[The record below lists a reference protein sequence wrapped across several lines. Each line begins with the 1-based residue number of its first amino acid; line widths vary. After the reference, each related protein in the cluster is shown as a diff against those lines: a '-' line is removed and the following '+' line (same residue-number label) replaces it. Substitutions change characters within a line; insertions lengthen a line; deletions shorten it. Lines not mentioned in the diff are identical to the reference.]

1 MKIVPFPQSEGPPD
15 EQTLAEIEAA
25 LRGEA
30 VGADAEGWRELRA
43 DVRTLAPAMSDEFA
57 LTLYE
62 SIERRADSEHPS
74 WSRRPVAYARG
85 VLTRIGGALAAG
97 RRHPALAA
105 GAALIAIVALIVV
118 VGNGPG
124 SSKSSLSSAP
134 SSARQGPPHSLNTPA
149 EAPTSSSG
157 EAGSSAPANPS
168 GELQEFSAKQGP
180 SRAKEYMHQGVGGVQ
195 ATPESSST
203 EAHGAA
209 AGGEPLSSR
218 VQQRAA
224 SLTLAPKP
232 EAVQSVADE
241 VAQLTVR
248 EGGFVQSSHV
258 SRRSGAG
265 GSAELRLSLP
275 SARLTAALASLGR
288 LAPTREESQS
298 LQDITDEYGAA
309 RRKLADAVAERQAL
323 LRALA
328 RASTQSQ
335 IESLHARI
343 SLAAGAVTRART
355 AFGAISRRGS
365 NSTVEVTVLG
375 DAHAGPDRSTLGNG
389 LHDALDVLKALA
401 VVLLIALAVLV
412 PLALVLALLALA
424 WRASRRR
431 LRERALS

>member
-30 VGADAEGWRELRA
+30 VGAEAEGWRVLRA
-43 DVRTLAPAMSDEFA
+43 DVRTLAPAMSPEFEQQ
-57 LTLYE
+57 LRE
-62 SIERRADSEHPS
+62 RIEARAVEPP
-74 WSRRPVAYARG
+74 RRPLPLGIRSAPARLRAWLGSGVQARALAFGGISAMAAIVTLAVVAPWNESETISEKVFTPHAL
-85 VLTRIGGALAAG
+85 VNGGKLDAASPAAG
-97 RRHPALAA
+97 RVVQQDAPLKGTPSVA
-105 GAALIAIVALIVV
+105 GRS
-118 VGNGPG
+118 G
-124 SSKSSLSSAP
+124 
-134 SSARQGPPHSLNTPA
+134 A
-149 EAPTSSSG
+149 EASG
-157 EAGSSAPANPS
+157 SADSP
-168 GELQEFSAKQGP
+168 
-180 SRAKEYMHQGVGGVQ
+180 
-195 ATPESSST
+195 ATPVE
-203 EAHGAA
+203 EASPA
-209 AGGEPLSSR
+209 R

-232 EAVQSVADE
+232 EAVQSVADQ

-258 SRRSGAG
+258 SRQSGAG

-343 SLAAGAVTRART
+343 ALAAAAITRART

-375 DAHAGPDRSTLGNG
+375 DVHAGSHRSMLGNG
-389 LHDALDVLKALA
+389 LHDALDVLRAVA
-401 VVLLIALAVLV
+401 VVLLVALAVLV
-412 PLALVLALLALA
+412 PLALLLALSALA

-431 LRERALS
+431 LRERSLS

>member
-30 VGADAEGWRELRA
+30 VGASAESWRELRA
-43 DVRTLAPAMSDEFA
+43 DVRTLAPVMSPEFEQRLRA
-57 LTLYE
+57 R
-62 SIERRADSEHPS
+62 IEARAAKPP
-74 WSRRPVAYARG
+74 RRPMGLG
-85 VLTRIGGALAAG
+85 VR
-97 RRHPALAA
+97 
-105 GAALIAIVALIVV
+105 
-118 VGNGPG
+118 
-124 SSKSSLSSAP
+124 
-134 SSARQGPPHSLNTPA
+134 
-149 EAPTSSSG
+149 
-157 EAGSSAPANPS
+157 SAPARFRVWLGS
-168 GELQEFSAKQGP
+168 GVRARALALGGICAMAAIVTLVIAAPWSETERVGEQIFSKSVAVKAGSADSSAGTVVSAP
-180 SRAKEYMHQGVGGVQ
+180 AAPVKQ

-203 EAHGAA
+203 EAQAAA
-209 AGGEPLSSR
+209 AGGEALSTR

-248 EGGFVQSSHV
+248 EGGFVQSSQV
-258 SRRSGAG
+258 SRQRGTG

-275 SARLTAALASLGR
+275 SARLTAALAALGR
-288 LAPTREESQS
+288 LAPTRGESQS

-343 SLAAGAVTRART
+343 SLAAAAVTRART
-355 AFGAISRRGS
+355 AFGAIARRGS

-375 DAHAGPDRSTLGNG
+375 DAHAGSDRSTLGNG
-389 LHDALDVLKALA
+389 VHDALDVLKAVA
-401 VVLLIALAVLV
+401 VVLLVALAVLV

>member
-30 VGADAEGWRELRA
+30 VGAEADGWRELRA
-43 DVRTLAPAMSDEFA
+43 DVRTLAPPMSPEFEQR
-57 LTLYE
+57 LR
-62 SIERRADSEHPS
+62 ERVEARAAKPPQRL
-74 WSRRPVAYARG
+74 RRFGIRSSPARLRVWLGSG
-85 VLTRIGGALAAG
+85 VRARALAFG
-97 RRHPALAA
+97 GISTMAA
-105 GAALIAIVALIVV
+105 IVTLAIVAPWNETEMISKQIFAPHALVNGGKLDAASSPAGRVV
-118 VGNGPG
+118 QQDAPLKSTPNTARG
-124 SSKSSLSSAP
+124 SMAEPSGSADSSA
-134 SSARQGPPHSLNTPA
+134 SPA
-149 EAPTSSSG
+149 E
-157 EAGSSAPANPS
+157 EASPA
-168 GELQEFSAKQGP
+168 
-180 SRAKEYMHQGVGGVQ
+180 RI
-195 ATPESSST
+195 
-203 EAHGAA
+203 
-209 AGGEPLSSR
+209 
-218 VQQRAA
+218 QQRAA

-232 EAVQSVADE
+232 EAVQSVADQ

-258 SRRSGAG
+258 SRQSGAG
-265 GSAELRLSLP
+265 GSAELRLSVP
-275 SARLTAALASLGR
+275 SAHLTAALASLGR

-298 LQDITDEYGAA
+298 LQDITDQYGAA

-343 SLAAGAVTRART
+343 ALAAGAVTRART

-375 DAHAGPDRSTLGNG
+375 DAHAGSEHSTLGNG
-389 LHDALDVLKALA
+389 LHDALDVLKAVA
-401 VVLLIALAVLV
+401 VVLLVALAVLV
-412 PLALVLALLALA
+412 PLAIVLALIALTR
-424 WRASRRR
+424 RASRRR

>member
-1 MKIVPFPQSEGPPD
+1 MKIVPFPPSEGPSD

-30 VGADAEGWRELRA
+30 VGASAEGWRELRA
-43 DVRTLAPAMSDEFA
+43 DVRTLAPAMSPEFEQRLRERIEARAAEPSRRFSRAGARSA
-57 LTLYE
+57 LTRFGAWLG
-62 SIERRADSEHPS
+62 SGAQ
-74 WSRRPVAYARG
+74 ARG
-85 VLTRIGGALAAG
+85 LALGGVCALAVIVT
-97 RRHPALAA
+97 LVIAA
-105 GAALIAIVALIVV
+105 PWRSGTGGEA
-118 VGNGPG
+118 
-124 SSKSSLSSAP
+124 SS
-134 SSARQGPPHSLNTPA
+134 SSARGTVQSFAATPESGA
-149 EAPTSSSG
+149 VRQRAPFSSS
-157 EAGSSAPANPS
+157 ASAPATPV
-168 GELQEFSAKQGP
+168 KQT
-180 SRAKEYMHQGVGGVQ
+180 
-195 ATPESSST
+195 TPESSST
-203 EAHGAA
+203 EAQAGA
-209 AGGEPLSSR
+209 AGGESSSSR

-232 EAVQSVADE
+232 ESVQSVADQ

-258 SRRSGAG
+258 SRQSGAG

-275 SARLTAALASLGR
+275 SARLSAALASLGR
-288 LAPTREESQS
+288 LAPAREESQS

-335 IESLHARI
+335 IESLHVRI
-343 SLAAGAVTRART
+343 ALAAGAVTRART
-355 AFGAISRRGS
+355 AFGAISRRGN

-375 DAHAGPDRSTLGNG
+375 DVHAGSERSTLSNG
-389 LHDALDVLKALA
+389 LHDALDVLKAVA
-401 VVLLIALAVLV
+401 VVLLISLALLV
-412 PLALVLALLALA
+412 PLALVLALIALA

>member
-25 LRGEA
+25 LRGDTT
-30 VGADAEGWRELRA
+30 GASAEGWRELRA
-43 DVRTLAPAMSDEFA
+43 DVRTLAPAISPEFEQ
-57 LTLYE
+57 LLRE
-62 SIERRADSEHPS
+62 RIEARAARPPRRIARAGVRSA
-74 WSRRPVAYARG
+74 PVRFRAWLASGTRAR
-85 VLTRIGGALAAG
+85 ALALGGVCAT
-97 RRHPALAA
+97 AA
-105 GAALIAIVALIVV
+105 VAVLVIAAPWHVSESA
-118 VGNGPG
+118 
-124 SSKSSLSSAP
+124 SSSSAT
-134 SSARQGPPHSLNTPA
+134 SGHA
-149 EAPTSSSG
+149 EAFRSSG
-157 EAGSSAPANPS
+157 SPVVSAPAAPVKSPAGTDGSSAS
-168 GELQEFSAKQGP
+168 SSESSA
-180 SRAKEYMHQGVGGVQ
+180 SSS
-195 ATPESSST
+195 ESSS
-203 EAHGAA
+203 
-209 AGGEPLSSR
+209 SR
-218 VQQRAA
+218 IQQRAS

-232 EAVQSVADE
+232 EAVQSVADQ

-248 EGGFVQSSHV
+248 EGGFVQSSQVH
-258 SRRSGAG
+258 RQSGAG

-275 SARLTAALASLGR
+275 GARLTAALASLGR

-343 SLAAGAVTRART
+343 ALAADAVTRART

-375 DAHAGPDRSTLGNG
+375 DVHAGAHRSTLSNG
-389 LHDALDVLKALA
+389 LHDALDVLKGVA
-401 VVLLIALAVLV
+401 VVLLVALAVLV

>member
-15 EQTLAEIEAA
+15 EQTLAEIETA
-25 LRGEA
+25 LRGES

-43 DVRTLAPAMSDEFA
+43 DVRTLAPAMSPEFEQRLRERIEARAARPPRHLPRTGVRSAPARLRAWLGSGMQVRVLA
-57 LTLYE
+57 L
-62 SIERRADSEHPS
+62 
-74 WSRRPVAYARG
+74 
-85 VLTRIGGALAAG
+85 GGACATAA
-97 RRHPALAA
+97 
-105 GAALIAIVALIVV
+105 VV
-118 VGNGPG
+118 VLAIAAPWHVSRSA
-124 SSKSSLSSAP
+124 SSSSATGGRVDAFRP
-134 SSARQGPPHSLNTPA
+134 SGSPVVSAPA
-149 EAPTSSSG
+149 APVKSSSG
-157 EAGSSAPANPS
+157 AGQSSA
-168 GELQEFSAKQGP
+168 
-180 SRAKEYMHQGVGGVQ
+180 
-195 ATPESSST
+195 SSS
-203 EAHGAA
+203 ESNAA
-209 AGGEPLSSR
+209 AEESTASR

-232 EAVQSVADE
+232 EAVQSVADK

-248 EGGFVQSSHV
+248 EGGFVQSSQVH
-258 SRRSGAG
+258 RQSGAG

-275 SARLTAALASLGR
+275 SAHLSSALASLGR

-343 SLAAGAVTRART
+343 ALAAAAVTRART
-355 AFGAISRRGS
+355 VFGTISRRGS

-375 DAHAGPDRSTLGNG
+375 DAHAGSGRSTLGNG
-389 LHDALDVLKALA
+389 LHDALDVLKAVA
-401 VVLLIALAVLV
+401 VVLLVALAVLV
-412 PLALVLALLALA
+412 PLTLVLALPALA

>member
-30 VGADAEGWRELRA
+30 VGTSAEGWRELRA
-43 DVRTLAPAMSDEFA
+43 DVRTLAPTMSDDFA
-57 LTLYE
+57 MTLNE
-62 SIERRADSEHPS
+62 SIGRQASERDRASHSP
-74 WSRRPVAYARG
+74 WRLVYVRR
-85 VLTRIGGALAAG
+85 VLTRIRDALAAG
-97 RRHPALAA
+97 RRHPALVA
-105 GAALIAIVALIVV
+105 GACTLTAVVALIVV
-118 VGNGPG
+118 LGNGHG
-124 SSKSSLSSAP
+124 SSDSGSSSASGSVGHGEAHELTATPRRGAVQQDAPLSSA
-134 SSARQGPPHSLNTPA
+134 A
-149 EAPTSSSG
+149 
-157 EAGSSAPANPS
+157 SAPAMPV
-168 GELQEFSAKQGP
+168 KQ
-180 SRAKEYMHQGVGGVQ
+180 
-195 ATPESSST
+195 TPDSSSA
-203 EAHGAA
+203 EAQAGA
-209 AGGEPLSSR
+209 AGGEPSSSR

-224 SLTLAPKP
+224 TLTLAPKP

-258 SRRSGAG
+258 SRQSGAG

-288 LAPTREESQS
+288 LAPTREENQS
-298 LQDITDEYGAA
+298 LQDITDEYGAS
-309 RRKLADAVAERQAL
+309 RRKLADTVAERQAL

-343 SLAAGAVTRART
+343 ALAAGAVTRART

-375 DAHAGPDRSTLGNG
+375 DVHAGSDRSTLGNG
-389 LHDALDVLKALA
+389 LHDALDVLRAVA
-401 VVLLIALAVLV
+401 VVLLIALALLV
-412 PLALVLALLALA
+412 PLALVLAFTALA

>member
-1 MKIVPFPQSEGPPD
+1 MKIVPFPHSEDPPD
-15 EQTLAEIEAA
+15 EQTLAAIKAA

-30 VGADAEGWRELRA
+30 VGAEAESWRTLRA

-62 SIERRADSEHPS
+62 SIERRAGSDRPS
-74 WSRRPVAYARG
+74 GSRRRLAYARG
-85 VLTRIGGALAAG
+85 VLARMRGAFAAG

-105 GAALIAIVALIVV
+105 GACVLIAIVALIIV

-124 SSKSSLSSAP
+124 SSRSGSSSAS
-134 SSARQGPPHSLNTPA
+134 SSARQGQPHSLNA
-149 EAPTSSSG
+149 HVEAPASSSG
-157 EAGSSAPANPS
+157 EAGSSAPASPS

-180 SRAKEYMHQGVGGVQ
+180 SRAKEHMHQGVAEQ

-203 EAHGAA
+203 EAQAAA
-209 AGGEPLSSR
+209 AGGEPSSSR

-232 EAVQSVADE
+232 EAVQSVADQ

-248 EGGFVQSSHV
+248 EGGFVQSSQVH
-258 SRRSGAG
+258 RQSGAG

-298 LQDITDEYGAA
+298 LQDITDQYGAA

-343 SLAAGAVTRART
+343 ALAAGAVTRART

-375 DAHAGPDRSTLGNG
+375 DAHAGSYRSTLGNG
-389 LHDALDVLKALA
+389 LHDALDVLKAVA

-412 PLALVLALLALA
+412 PLALVLALALA
-424 WRASRRR
+424 WRAARRR

>member
-1 MKIVPFPQSEGPPD
+1 MKIVPFPQSERPPD

-25 LRGEA
+25 LRGETT
-30 VGADAEGWRELRA
+30 GASAEGWRELRA
-43 DVRTLAPAMSDEFA
+43 DVRTLTPAMSPEFEQRLRERIEA
-57 LTLYE
+57 RAAKPPRRLPSLGGRSAPVRFRAWLGSGVRARALAFGGISVMAAIVTLTLVAPWNE
-62 SIERRADSEHPS
+62 TERIGREISAKSVPVQAGSADSS
-74 WSRRPVAYARG
+74 AS
-85 VLTRIGGALAAG
+85 
-97 RRHPALAA
+97 PA
-105 GAALIAIVALIVV
+105 V
-118 VGNGPG
+118 
-124 SSKSSLSSAP
+124 SSSA
-134 SSARQGPPHSLNTPA
+134 
-149 EAPTSSSG
+149 
-157 EAGSSAPANPS
+157 SAPATPS
-168 GELQEFSAKQGP
+168 AQ
-180 SRAKEYMHQGVGGVQ
+180 
-195 ATPESSST
+195 TPESSSADVLRSAT
-203 EAHGAA
+203 SSESS
-209 AGGEPLSSR
+209 SSR
-218 VQQRAA
+218 IQQRAA

-232 EAVQSVADE
+232 EAVQSVADQ

-258 SRRSGAG
+258 SRQSGAG

-343 SLAAGAVTRART
+343 ALAAAAVTRART

-375 DAHAGPDRSTLGNG
+375 DVHAGSHRSTLGNG
-389 LHDALDVLKALA
+389 LHDALDVLKAAA

-412 PLALVLALLALA
+412 PLALVLALVALA

>member
-25 LRGEA
+25 LRGDA
-30 VGADAEGWRELRA
+30 VGTSADGWRELRA
-43 DVRTLAPAMSDEFA
+43 DVRTLAPAMSPEFEQQ
-57 LTLYE
+57 LRE
-62 SIERRADSEHPS
+62 RIEARAAGP
-74 WSRRPVAYARG
+74 SRRLPSLSIRSAPTRFRDWLGSGVRARALALG
-85 VLTRIGGALAAG
+85 GICAMAAIVTLAIAAPWNGTERIGEEIFKNNSVRVKAG
-97 RRHPALAA
+97 SVHSFE
-105 GAALIAIVALIVV
+105 G
-118 VGNGPG
+118 
-124 SSKSSLSSAP
+124 
-134 SSARQGPPHSLNTPA
+134 SARQQD
-149 EAPTSSSG
+149 APLKSPL
-157 EAGSSAPANPS
+157 SAPATPV
-168 GELQEFSAKQGP
+168 EQTA
-180 SRAKEYMHQGVGGVQ
+180 
-195 ATPESSST
+195 PESSSA
-203 EAHGAA
+203 EAQAPA
-209 AGGEPLSSR
+209 AGDESSSSR
-218 VQQRAA
+218 IQQRAA

-232 EAVQSVADE
+232 DSVQSVADQ

-248 EGGFVQSSHV
+248 EGGFVQSSQVH
-258 SRRSGAG
+258 RQFGAG

-275 SARLTAALASLGR
+275 SARLSAVLASLGR

-343 SLAAGAVTRART
+343 ALAAGAVTRART
-355 AFGAISRRGS
+355 TFGAISRRGS

-375 DAHAGPDRSTLGNG
+375 DAHAGSEHSTLGNG
-389 LHDALDVLKALA
+389 LHDALDVLKTVA
-401 VVLLIALAVLV
+401 VVLLIAFAVLV

>member
-1 MKIVPFPQSEGPPD
+1 MKIVPFPHSEGPPD

-30 VGADAEGWRELRA
+30 VGAEAEGWRELRA
-43 DVRTLAPAMSDEFA
+43 DVRTLAPAMSLDFEQRLRERIEARAAKPPRRPLRLGIRSAPVRLRAWLGSGVRARA
-57 LTLYE
+57 LALGGISTLVAIVVLALVAPWQGAGDHALLGGAVSSYSPRFSQQDAPLKSTPDVAGGSGAE
-62 SIERRADSEHPS
+62 ASGSADS
-74 WSRRPVAYARG
+74 
-85 VLTRIGGALAAG
+85 
-97 RRHPALAA
+97 
-105 GAALIAIVALIVV
+105 
-118 VGNGPG
+118 
-124 SSKSSLSSAP
+124 SA
-134 SSARQGPPHSLNTPA
+134 TPA
-149 EAPTSSSG
+149 E
-157 EAGSSAPANPS
+157 EALSPA
-168 GELQEFSAKQGP
+168 
-180 SRAKEYMHQGVGGVQ
+180 RI
-195 ATPESSST
+195 
-203 EAHGAA
+203 
-209 AGGEPLSSR
+209 
-218 VQQRAA
+218 QQRAA

-232 EAVQSVADE
+232 EAVQSVADQ

-258 SRRSGAG
+258 SRQSGAG

-343 SLAAGAVTRART
+343 ALAAAAVTSGRT
-355 AFGAISRRGS
+355 AFGAISRRAS

-375 DAHAGPDRSTLGNG
+375 DVHAGSERSTLGNG

-412 PLALVLALLALA
+412 PLALVLVLVALA

>member
-1 MKIVPFPQSEGPPD
+1 VPGVEKHSARVSPE
-15 EQTLAEIEAA
+15 
-25 LRGEA
+25 
-30 VGADAEGWRELRA
+30 
-43 DVRTLAPAMSDEFA
+43 A
-57 LTLYE
+57 LT
-62 SIERRADSEHPS
+62 SS
-74 WSRRPVAYARG
+74 PVTPY
-85 VLTRIGGALAAG
+85 TK
-97 RRHPALAA
+97 PQAA
-105 GAALIAIVALIVV
+105 GA
-118 VGNGPG
+118 
-124 SSKSSLSSAP
+124 
-134 SSARQGPPHSLNTPA
+134 
-149 EAPTSSSG
+149 ESG
-157 EAGSSAPANPS
+157 
-168 GELQEFSAKQGP
+168 
-180 SRAKEYMHQGVGGVQ
+180 
-195 ATPESSST
+195 
-203 EAHGAA
+203 
-209 AGGEPLSSR
+209 R

-232 EAVQSVADE
+232 EAVQSVADQ

-248 EGGFVQSSHV
+248 EGGFVQSSQVH
-258 SRRSGAG
+258 RQSGAG

-343 SLAAGAVTRART
+343 ALAAAAVTRART
-355 AFGAISRRGS
+355 AFGTISRRGS

-375 DAHAGPDRSTLGNG
+375 DAHAGSHRSTLGNG
-389 LHDALDVLKALA
+389 LHDALDVLKAVA
-401 VVLLIALAVLV
+401 VVLLVALAVLA
-412 PLALVLALLALA
+412 PLGLVLALLALA

>member
-30 VGADAEGWRELRA
+30 VGASAEGWRELSA
-43 DVRTLAPAMSDEFA
+43 DVRTLAPAMSPEFEQRLRERIEAQAAKPPRRLRRVGIRSAPARLRAWLGSGVRARA
-57 LTLYE
+57 LAFGGISAMAAIVTLALVAPWNE
-62 SIERRADSEHPS
+62 VETISEKVS
-74 WSRRPVAYARG
+74 GRPVVVRG
-85 VLTRIGGALAAG
+85 
-97 RRHPALAA
+97 
-105 GAALIAIVALIVV
+105 
-118 VGNGPG
+118 G
-124 SSKSSLSSAP
+124 SVNPYEGSAD
-134 SSARQGPPHSLNTPA
+134 
-149 EAPTSSSG
+149 SSSG
-157 EAGSSAPANPS
+157 SVPATPSA
-168 GELQEFSAKQGP
+168 Q
-180 SRAKEYMHQGVGGVQ
+180 
-195 ATPESSST
+195 TPESSSADVLRSAT
-203 EAHGAA
+203 SSESS
-209 AGGEPLSSR
+209 SSR
-218 VQQRAA
+218 IQQRAA

-248 EGGFVQSSHV
+248 EGGFVQSSQMH
-258 SRRSGAG
+258 RQSGAG

-275 SARLTAALASLGR
+275 SAHLSAALASLGR

-343 SLAAGAVTRART
+343 ALAASAVTRTRT
-355 AFGAISRRGS
+355 AFGSISRRAS

-375 DAHAGPDRSTLGNG
+375 DVHAGSERSTLGNG
-389 LHDALDVLKALA
+389 LHDALDVLKGVA

-412 PLALVLALLALA
+412 PLALVLALLVLA

>member
-30 VGADAEGWRELRA
+30 VGASAEGWRELRA
-43 DVRTLAPAMSDEFA
+43 DVRTLAPGMSPEFEQR
-57 LTLYE
+57 LRE
-62 SIERRADSEHPS
+62 RIEARAARPPRRFARLGIRSL
-74 WSRRPVAYARG
+74 PVRCGAWLSSGVRARG
-85 VLTRIGGALAAG
+85 LALGGACALAAIVT
-97 RRHPALAA
+97 LVIAA
-105 GAALIAIVALIVV
+105 PWRANT
-118 VGNGPG
+118 VGEA
-124 SSKSSLSSAP
+124 SS
-134 SSARQGPPHSLNTPA
+134 SSARGTVQEFTATPHSGPVQQD
-149 EAPTSSSG
+149 APF
-157 EAGSSAPANPS
+157 GSAASAPAAP
-168 GELQEFSAKQGP
+168 GKQT
-180 SRAKEYMHQGVGGVQ
+180 
-195 ATPESSST
+195 TPESSST
-203 EAHGAA
+203 EAQ
-209 AGGEPLSSR
+209 AGVVADESSASR
-218 VQQRAA
+218 IQQRAA

-248 EGGFVQSSHV
+248 EGGFVQSSQVH
-258 SRRSGAG
+258 RQRGAG

-298 LQDITDEYGAA
+298 LQDITDDYGAA

-343 SLAAGAVTRART
+343 ALAAGAVTRART

-375 DAHAGPDRSTLGNG
+375 DAHAGSERSTLGSG
-389 LHDALDVLKALA
+389 LHVALDVLKAVA
-401 VVLLIALAVLV
+401 VVLLVALAVLV

-424 WRASRRR
+424 WRASRRH

>member
-30 VGADAEGWRELRA
+30 VGAEAEGWRALRA
-43 DVRTLAPAMSDEFA
+43 DVRTLTPAMSPEFEQRLHERIEARAAKPPRRRRFGIRSAPARLRA
-57 LTLYE
+57 LLG
-62 SIERRADSEHPS
+62 SGVRA
-74 WSRRPVAYARG
+74 R
-85 VLTRIGGALAAG
+85 ALAFGGISAM
-97 RRHPALAA
+97 AA
-105 GAALIAIVALIVV
+105 VVTLAIVAPWNETEMISKQILTPHALVNGGKLDAASSPAGRVV
-118 VGNGPG
+118 QQDAPLKGAPNAAGGNGAEASG
-124 SSKSSLSSAP
+124 SADSSA
-134 SSARQGPPHSLNTPA
+134 TPA
-149 EAPTSSSG
+149 E
-157 EAGSSAPANPS
+157 EASPA
-168 GELQEFSAKQGP
+168 
-180 SRAKEYMHQGVGGVQ
+180 
-195 ATPESSST
+195 
-203 EAHGAA
+203 
-209 AGGEPLSSR
+209 R

-248 EGGFVQSSHV
+248 EGGFVQSSQVH
-258 SRRSGAG
+258 RRSSAG

-343 SLAAGAVTRART
+343 ALAAGAVTRART

-375 DAHAGPDRSTLGNG
+375 DAHAGSHRSTLGNG
-389 LHDALDVLKALA
+389 LHDALDVLEAVA

>member
-25 LRGEA
+25 LRGDTT
-30 VGADAEGWRELRA
+30 GASAEGWRELRA
-43 DVRTLAPAMSDEFA
+43 DVRTLAPALSPEFEQRLRERIEARAAKPPRRPLRLGIRSAPDRLRAWLGSGVRARA
-57 LTLYE
+57 LAFGGISAMAAIVTLALVAPWNEVETISKKIDSPVVVRGGSVNSYE
-62 SIERRADSEHPS
+62 GSADS
-74 WSRRPVAYARG
+74 
-85 VLTRIGGALAAG
+85 
-97 RRHPALAA
+97 
-105 GAALIAIVALIVV
+105 
-118 VGNGPG
+118 
-124 SSKSSLSSAP
+124 
-134 SSARQGPPHSLNTPA
+134 
-149 EAPTSSSG
+149 
-157 EAGSSAPANPS
+157 SSAPAP
-168 GELQEFSAKQGP
+168 
-180 SRAKEYMHQGVGGVQ
+180 
-195 ATPESSST
+195 ATPSAQTPGSSSADVQRSATSSESSS
-203 EAHGAA
+203 
-209 AGGEPLSSR
+209 SR
-218 VQQRAA
+218 IQQRAA

-232 EAVQSVADE
+232 EAVQSVADQ

-258 SRRSGAG
+258 SRQSGAG

-343 SLAAGAVTRART
+343 ALAAGAVTRART

-375 DAHAGPDRSTLGNG
+375 DVHAGSHRSTLGNG
-389 LHDALDVLKALA
+389 LHDALNVLKALA
-401 VVLLIALAVLV
+401 VVLLVTLAVLV
-412 PLALVLALLALA
+412 PLALVTALLALA

>member
-30 VGADAEGWRELRA
+30 VGASAEGWRELRA
-43 DVRTLAPAMSDEFA
+43 NVRTLAPAMSP
-57 LTLYE
+57 E
-62 SIERRADSEHPS
+62 SEQRLRERIEARAAEP
-74 WSRRPVAYARG
+74 SRRFARLGIRSVPSRFGAWLSSGVRARALAFGGISAMAAIVTLALVAPWNEAETISEKVFTPHALVRG
-85 VLTRIGGALAAG
+85 VGE
-97 RRHPALAA
+97 HSYE
-105 GAALIAIVALIVV
+105 
-118 VGNGPG
+118 G
-124 SSKSSLSSAP
+124 SAD
-134 SSARQGPPHSLNTPA
+134 
-149 EAPTSSSG
+149 SSSG
-157 EAGSSAPANPS
+157 SAPATPS
-168 GELQEFSAKQGP
+168 AQ
-180 SRAKEYMHQGVGGVQ
+180 
-195 ATPESSST
+195 TPESSSADVLRSAT
-203 EAHGAA
+203 SSESS
-209 AGGEPLSSR
+209 SSR

-258 SRRSGAG
+258 SRQSGAG

-275 SARLTAALASLGR
+275 STRLTAALASLGR

-298 LQDITDEYGAA
+298 LQDITDQYGAA

-323 LRALA
+323 LRALG

-343 SLAAGAVTRART
+343 ALAAAAVTRART

-375 DAHAGPDRSTLGNG
+375 DAHAGSERSTLSNG
-389 LHDALDVLKALA
+389 LHDALDVLKAVA

-412 PLALVLALLALA
+412 PLALVLAFIALA
-424 WRASRRR
+424 WHASRRR

>member
-25 LRGEA
+25 LRGETT
-30 VGADAEGWRELRA
+30 GASAEGWRELRA
-43 DVRTLAPAMSDEFA
+43 DVRTLVPAMSEDFA

-62 SIERRADSEHPS
+62 SIERRAESERPS
-74 WSRRPVAYARG
+74 WSRRHLVHARG
-85 VLTRIGGALAAG
+85 VLGRIRHALAAG
-97 RRHPALAA
+97 RKHPALAA
-105 GAALIAIVALIVV
+105 GVCALIAIVALVV
-118 VGNGPG
+118 VLGGPRG
-124 SSKSSLSSAP
+124 SSHSGLSSASGA
-134 SSARQGPPHSLNTPA
+134 SSEASGGANVKSGVEKHSLRGSP
-149 EAPTSSSG
+149 EALTSSSG
-157 EAGSSAPANPS
+157 EAGSSASPS
-168 GELQEFSAKQGP
+168 TPYMKGGSQSQAASA
-180 SRAKEYMHQGVGGVQ
+180 
-195 ATPESSST
+195 ES
-203 EAHGAA
+203 G
-209 AGGEPLSSR
+209 R

-232 EAVQSVADE
+232 EAVQSVADQ

-248 EGGFVQSSHV
+248 EGGFVQSSQVH
-258 SRRSGAG
+258 RQSGAG
-265 GSAELRLSLP
+265 GSAEMRLSLP

-343 SLAAGAVTRART
+343 ALAAAAVTRART

-375 DAHAGPDRSTLGNG
+375 DVHAGSHRSTLGNG
-389 LHDALDVLKALA
+389 LHDALNVLKAAA

-431 LRERALS
+431 LRESALS

>member
-15 EQTLAEIEAA
+15 EQTVAEIEAA

-30 VGADAEGWRELRA
+30 VGAEAEGWRELRA

-62 SIERRADSEHPS
+62 SIEGRAESEHPS

-85 VLTRIGGALAAG
+85 ALARIGGALAAG

-105 GAALIAIVALIVV
+105 GAGALIAIVALIVV
-118 VGNGPG
+118 THGHGPNG
-124 SSKSSLSSAP
+124 SSASSA
-134 SSARQGPPHSLNTPA
+134 SSEASGGGVVRRGQTHSLNTPVK
-149 EAPTSSSG
+149 APANSSG
-157 EAGSSAPANPS
+157 EATIS
-168 GELQEFSAKQGP
+168 GEVEPFA
-180 SRAKEYMHQGVGGVQ
+180 REM
-195 ATPESSST
+195 
-203 EAHGAA
+203 GAA
-209 AGGEPLSSR
+209 GQSHAASAESGR
-218 VQQRAA
+218 IQQRAA

-232 EAVQSVADE
+232 EAVQSVADQ

-258 SRRSGAG
+258 SRQSGAG

-298 LQDITDEYGAA
+298 LQDISDVYGAA
-309 RRKLADAVAERQAL
+309 RRKLADAAAERQAL

-343 SLAAGAVTRART
+343 ALAAGAVTRART

-375 DAHAGPDRSTLGNG
+375 DVHAGSHRSTLGNG
-389 LHDALDVLKALA
+389 LHDALDVLKAVA
-401 VVLLIALAVLV
+401 VVLLVALAVLV
-412 PLALVLALLALA
+412 PLALLLALAALA

>member
-15 EQTLAEIEAA
+15 EQTLAEIESA

-30 VGADAEGWRELRA
+30 TGASAEGWRELRA
-43 DVRTLAPAMSDEFA
+43 DVRTLAPTMSPELEA
-57 LTLYE
+57 RLRE
-62 SIERRADSEHPS
+62 RIEARAAKPPRRLKSL
-74 WSRRPVAYARG
+74 G
-85 VLTRIGGALAAG
+85 VR
-97 RRHPALAA
+97 
-105 GAALIAIVALIVV
+105 
-118 VGNGPG
+118 
-124 SSKSSLSSAP
+124 
-134 SSARQGPPHSLNTPA
+134 
-149 EAPTSSSG
+149 
-157 EAGSSAPANPS
+157 SAPAGFRAWLGS
-168 GELQEFSAKQGP
+168 GV
-180 SRAKEYMHQGVGGVQ
+180 RARALALGGVCTTAAVVVLVIAAPWQ
-195 ATPESSST
+195 MSESASSSSATSGHLDVLRSSESPAVSAPAAPVKSSAGTDESSAAGS
-203 EAHGAA
+203 ESSA
-209 AGGEPLSSR
+209 AGGESSSSR

-232 EAVQSVADE
+232 EAVQSVADQ

-258 SRRSGAG
+258 SRQSGAG

-275 SARLTAALASLGR
+275 SARLSAALASLGR

-343 SLAAGAVTRART
+343 ALAAGAVTRART

-375 DAHAGPDRSTLGNG
+375 DVHAGSDRSTLGNG

-401 VVLLIALAVLV
+401 VVLLVALAVLV
-412 PLALVLALLALA
+412 PLALVLALAALA
-424 WRASRRR
+424 WRALRRR